1 MASRL
6 FVEEGRLEQF
16 TTTLGAE
23 EIIRLDE
30 NARGKAPPAR
40 VAISDWRSG
49 KPDTECEI
57 AGESIQ
63 WQADYCMM
71 AMQTDDIVAADR
83 CMRIES
89 RTYHGEECA
98 RRRHFKQEWC
108 RGVVDNGSMARTL
121 AECIADP
128 EVGGATVKGGLPR

>member
-1 MASRL
+1 VRAIFAVLLACMLATACAPMPEQTHAAIAEWKS
-6 FVEEGRLEQF
+6 GR
-16 TTTLGAE
+16 
-23 EIIRLDE
+23 
-30 NARGKAPPAR
+30 
-40 VAISDWRSG
+40 
-49 KPDTECEI
+49 PDPNCEI
-57 AGESIQ
+57 DGESIQ

-98 RRRHFKQEWC
+98 RRRYFKQEWC
-108 RGVVDNGSMARTL
+108 RGVVDNGSMPRTL

-128 EVGGATVKGGLPR
+128 EAAGATVKGATSK

>member
-1 MASRL
+1 MWAWALSCIVL
-6 FVEEGRLEQF
+6 LAGCAPTPEQ
-16 TTTLGAE
+16 T
-23 EIIRLDE
+23 
-30 NARGKAPPAR
+30 R

-49 KPDTECEI
+49 KADPDCEI
-57 AGESIQ
+57 DGESIQ

-98 RRRHFKQEWC
+98 RRRYFKQEWC
-108 RGVVDNGSMARTL
+108 RGVVDNGSLPRTL

-128 EVGGATVKGGLPR
+128 AASGNTVQGAARD